1 MAQWFFSSVIL
12 ELFIVAWCED
22 KKSCSFGVKIP
33 EAFLI
38 ANA

>member
-1 MAQWFFSSVIL
+1 MAQKFFSSFIL
-12 ELFIVAWCED
+12 VIVAWCED
-22 KKSCSFGVKIP
+22 KKSCALGVKIP